1 MSLGMT
7 LLECVSIKNLLE
19 GFSLIKNFRK
29 KMLQF
34 ASRHIQK
41 RLFLK

>member
-1 MSLGMT
+1 MSLGMR
-7 LLECVSIKNLLE
+7 LLECVSMKNLLE
-19 GFSLIKNFRK
+19 GFSLVIEK

-34 ASRHIQK
+34 TNRHIRI